1 MTCRRT
7 LALAVAV
14 AALSSCARCAPS
26 SATTPDAGVSAAVQL
41 PVAAPAHA
49 KHSVDLRTA
58 LLVAYPE
65 YRGTTILEGHS
76 ALRRTYEALPEDAW
90 AKSVKANGFVDVD
103 GGLTRKPF
111 LLERPAPNVAVLS
124 MRVDG
129 EVVEKVFE
137 APMALSSMEMGLY
150 LPRGLPVAGETY
162 ELYLHYGVMPH
173 RRAGFLSR
181 QVVELLLRNGQWT
194 LDATPE
200 GWGPQPD
207 DGGYG
212 EVPEHFMVTLK
223 EAGRP
228 ATLKVQRDAGE
239 VRLTYSLVTDAPA
252 P

>member
-7 LALAVAV
+7 LALAVVV
-14 AALSSCARCAPS
+14 AALSSCARCGS
-26 SATTPDAGVSAAVQL
+26 SPAPDAGVSAPAAV
-41 PVAAPAHA
+41 PDAAVAHA

-65 YRGTTILEGHS
+65 YRGTTILDGHA

-90 AKSVKANGFVDVD
+90 AKSVQANGFVEVD
-103 GGLTRKPF
+103 GGLARKPF

-162 ELYLHYGVMPH
+162 ELFLHYGVMPH

-194 LDATPE
+194 LGATPE

-207 DGGYG
+207 DGGFG
-212 EVPEHFMVTLK
+212 EVPEHFTVTLK

-228 ATLKVQRDAGE
+228 ATLTVQRDAGE
-239 VRLTYSLVTDAPA
+239 VRLTYALVTDAP
-252 P
+252 